1 MPYGKE
7 FETMINLLEKVVK
20 RLDILTGIS
29 IALVIIGVTVII
41 VKLVIS
47 FIKKKQRIKI
57 W

>member
-29 IALVIIGVTVII
+29 VALVIIGVTVIV
-41 VKLVIS
+41 VKVVIN
-47 FIKKKQRIKI
+47 FITKKRSL
-57 W
+57 